1 MTQMTEVVSQ
11 DVIDYKQVVAST
23 EKLAGDHAVNIDFLR
38 NEWKA
43 YLDDPNAYSLQKA
56 VETAVVLKA
65 SRSSVDQP
73 TSRGVADYAGF
84 KKFLVQDSGR
94 ASFFR
99 YCLEEE
105 WKLACQAL
113 SKDGIP
119 STELLE
125 KLPPQVQMSALL
137 S

>member
-1 MTQMTEVVSQ
+1 MTETISQ
-11 DVIDYKQVVAST
+11 AAIDYKQVVADT
-23 EKLAGDHAVNIDFLR
+23 EKNAGDHATNIGYLKK
-38 NEWKA
+38 EWNA

-65 SRSSVDQP
+65 SRSLVDRP
-73 TSRGVADYAGF
+73 TSKGIADYADY
-84 KKFLVQDSGR
+84 KKFLVQDPGR

-99 YCLEEE
+99 FCLEEE

-125 KLPPQVQMSALL
+125 KIPAQIQMSALL